1 MAASLTLIS
10 LGFTL
15 WTLNIGYFTVSATA
29 DKDFDYDALP
39 GTQHEFKVQVN
50 AGKEECFA
58 QKVALGAVFHV
69 QYEVCIRNNHFA
81 VVSFVDLIG
90 CDKMWK
96 KMSRKLF
103 YFCRCCVVGIAL

>member
-58 QKVALGAVFHV
+58 QKVALGAVLHV
-69 QYEVCIRNNHFA
+69 QYEVCICSHFA
-81 VVSFVDLIG
+81 VVSFVDLK
-90 CDKMWK
+90 CPE
-96 KMSRKLF
+96 KLF
-103 YFCRCCVVGIAL
+103 YSRRCCVVGIAL